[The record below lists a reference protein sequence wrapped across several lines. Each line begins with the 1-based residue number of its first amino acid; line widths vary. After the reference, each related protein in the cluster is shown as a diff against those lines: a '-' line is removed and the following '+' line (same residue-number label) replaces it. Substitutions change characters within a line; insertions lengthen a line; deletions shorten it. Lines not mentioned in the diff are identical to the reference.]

1 MIQTPTTGQVL
12 NAAQTTYA
20 NKVEAIVA
28 RLDPS
33 APPFPSPF
41 IHYAMSQGWTPAEC
55 YRNGSELAL

>member
-1 MIQTPTTGQVL
+1 MTQTPTTGQVL

-20 NKVEAIVA
+20 RKVEQILKNIDEA
-28 RLDPS
+28 
-33 APPFPSPF
+33 PFPSPF